1 MGIIASN
8 VFTLA
13 IVKDGENGIGI
24 ESTIIHYQTSNSGT
38 VIPTGTWSTSIPSVS
53 AGQYLW
59 TRLTINYSDET
70 TDYSYSVSRNGT
82 NGTDGDDGRGI
93 KSTAITYQASSSGT
107 TVPTGT
113 WTTSIPTVLENQ
125 YLWTRTIITYTD
137 DTTST
142 SYSVG
147 KMGATGEKG
156 DTGVGVAKVD
166 VYYYLSSS
174 STSLSGGSWD
184 TTDPGWVDGKY
195 IWSKTVVT
203 YTDNST
209 TSTEAVCITGAK
221 GDTGDTGN
229 GISTIVEYYYQ
240 SSSATTLSGGTW
252 SPTYPGWINGKY
264 IWTKSIITY
273 TNNTS
278 VETTPICVTGAKGDT
293 GQDGT
298 SSYLFTRYSSTES
311 PHSDMYE
318 VPTDDTLYIG
328 TYISSVNSPSTNPS
342 DYNWVKYR
350 EDTLSLNISADNGTS
365 FSNDGTLVSLTA
377 TGKLGQKT
385 VTGTYQ
391 WFKDGTAISG
401 ATKNTYSVKCTGLK
415 VHTVF
420 KCTMTYND
428 ATASDDITIQNT
440 VAILYGETN
449 PYEGDSTIYEGSIW
463 IDTSNGND
471 SKVYK
476 RYNGSSWVTI
486 TEAQYYEY
494 VGYGEGRTTI
504 FTTTKLKQTA
514 DEIAAVASRVT
525 VNETTIKENYTEF
538 KTTAD
543 EIKSSVTDLESDV
556 SSLDTRITNNTT
568 NITQNANSITSLA
581 KRVTTNE
588 TNISENYSEL
598 KQTADNI
605 SSEVNSIQTDIDDLD
620 NRTTSNTT
628 KIEQNAKDITLISSS
643 VEENTQAIT
652 DNYAELKLADTNI
665 TSQVSQIKTDLS
677 ELDKEVESNTTKIT
691 QNANSITSL
700 ASRTTTVEN
709 KFGNYSTTEEMNSAI
724 EQSATSIKSTVS
736 ATYATKSDLETTNA
750 NVTTAQNTADAA
762 QENIDNLEI
771 GGTQLLRNTKSMS
784 DYAVSSNVTFE
795 IDSEGFTVATYASTN
810 ELNWNQCATRPP
822 ILFSQ
827 VRNKEVTFSFY
838 VRSDEYENIN
848 ADSYGMIVTFTLCTG
863 DSLTRT
869 LYRTCNFYKTIISDE
884 WTKLFVTKTLSDDF
898 FTDGTGTID
907 DDTRLYIRVYD
918 YSLYSAQVKKFKL
931 ELGNKA
937 TDWSPAPEDTETA
950 IEEANTQIIQNAT
963 DITAL
968 AKRVTTNETSISN
981 NYSELKQTADS
992 ISSEVNSIQTD
1003 IDDLD
1008 TRVTSNTT
1016 KVTQTATQLSW
1027 IVESGTSSS
1036 SMVLTDDALTIIANN
1051 INLTGKVTYA
1061 FLSSDAQQKITN
1073 AQTTADTANT
1083 NALNALE
1090 NIDNLKIGGRNLIKN
1105 SNFFDGYNK
1114 WAGTGVTMNVEE
1126 DDEFEHCLVF
1136 SATSAGSS
1144 SYRVYASI
1152 ETNFTHVKGTEYTL
1166 SFYAKAS
1173 KAATLQ
1179 SNVADANNQ
1188 QNYSVTTEWQRFS
1201 YTYTASATG
1210 SLTFWS
1216 VSANITM
1223 YITNIMLEESNK
1235 ASDWV
1240 PAPEDIN
1247 DNIDSNISDVQ
1258 AVIVEQ
1264 STALEKTCQEIV
1276 TQATSS
1282 YTTLTDFEAYKE
1294 EVTSSFTQ
1302 TSSNI
1307 TLSFEKISSLESVT
1321 KSHDGQI
1328 ETINSYFDFGD
1339 DGLIIGESNSPYQ
1352 MQLTNTQL
1360 NMLLNKDPVMW
1371 IDATTKEIYTP
1382 IIKITVSMNLF
1393 GFTATEDSDGNINW
1407 DYTG

>member
-174 STSLSGGSWD
+174 STSLSGGSWN

-252 SPTYPGWINGKY
+252 SPTYPGWVNGKY

-311 PHSDMYE
+311 PHLDMYE

-415 VHTVF
+415 VHTIF

-556 SSLDTRITNNTT
+556 SGLDTRITNNTT

-762 QENIDNLEI
+762 QKQIYHSASDADGTSGYVGFVTITVKSNYMNRPVLF
-771 GGTQLLRNTKSMS
+771 GLSNRGTQ
-784 DYAVSSNVTFE
+784 SSNVSFMLTNANNTDPALSHIQCDGGMGIWAYKSDTSTWIIIAKKSESYDTIYVNDFSNPNGTGLAVE
-795 IDSEGFTVATYASTN
+795 WSNILYTELPTSNITAATVLAGKIAKSTIDTMSTN
-810 ELNWNQCATRPP
+810 IT
-822 ILFSQ
+822 
-827 VRNKEVTFSFY
+827 
-838 VRSDEYENIN
+838 
-848 ADSYGMIVTFTLCTG
+848 
-863 DSLTRT
+863 
-869 LYRTCNFYKTIISDE
+869 
-884 WTKLFVTKTLSDDF
+884 
-898 FTDGTGTID
+898 
-907 DDTRLYIRVYD
+907 
-918 YSLYSAQVKKFKL
+918 
-931 ELGNKA
+931 
-937 TDWSPAPEDTETA
+937 
-950 IEEANTQIIQNAT
+950 QNAT

-992 ISSEVNSIQTD
+992 ISSEVSSIQTD

-1027 IVESGTSSS
+1027 IVKSGTSSS

-1144 SYRVYASI
+1144 SYRVYTSI

-1173 KAATLQ
+1173 EAATLQ
-1179 SNVADANNQ
+1179 SNVAGANNQ

-1264 STALEKTCQEIV
+1264 STTLEKTCQEIV
-1276 TQATSS
+1276 AQATSS

-1328 ETINSYFDFGD
+1328 ETINSYFDFGN